1 MFVRGKYHCVATNQY
16 GSIVSESV
24 QLSFGFIG
32 EFNLKR
38 SSENGLEHWGKA
50 IYCDPPQYFPDIQYY
65 WVRDV
70 FPNFVE
76 EDSRTFVSFDGNL
89 YFSSLENIDR
99 GRYSCNVQS
108 TVSSNGRNGPFFSVE
123 VRQHPNYQ
131 QLKFPHNFPKSFPEA
146 PRVGED
152 VRLECVAFGYPVPN
166 YNWTRKGA
174 PLPKGVIITNYNRVL
189 VLPKVK
195 VEDMGEYVC
204 RATNDKVFRNL
215 NFFNKFNNTTFLSFP
230 RFQLKGL

>member
-1 MFVRGKYHCVATNQY
+1 
-16 GSIVSESV
+16 
-24 QLSFGFIG
+24 
-32 EFNLKR
+32 
-38 SSENGLEHWGKA
+38 
-50 IYCDPPQYFPDIQYY
+50 
-65 WVRDV
+65 VRDV

-76 EDSRTFVSFDGNL
+76 EDSRTFVSHDGNL

-99 GRYSCNVQS
+99 GKYSCNVQS

-131 QLKFPHNFPKSFPEA
+131 QLKFPNNFPKSFPEA

-152 VRLECVAFGYPVPN
+152 VRLECVAFGYPVPR

-174 PLPKGVIITNYNRVL
+174 PLPKGVVITNFNRIL

-204 RATNDKVFRNL
+204 RATNDKVNL
-215 NFFNKFNNTTFLSFP
+215 QYNYLLLTSSFFFGFVYTLCN
-230 RFQLKGL
+230 